1 MSKIEIVK
9 DNLIILETKI
19 HGYIIV
25 KVRYLSS
32 DQMDSLIFI
41 SCNLCDFTNMYIEKS
56 KDSRLSCY
64 KLLDSDQHYCLC
76 NSINNEILTLNSFI
90 PTIPSY
96 GYLHIIGIG
105 LFINSY
111 INYRMRYE

>member
-9 DNLIILETKI
+9 DNLIILETKSY
-19 HGYIIV
+19 GYIIV

-32 DQMDSLIFI
+32 DQRNTLINF
-41 SCNLCDFTNMYIEKS
+41 SCNLCDFTNKYTEKS

-64 KLLDSDQHYCLC
+64 KLLDSDQYYCLC
-76 NSINNEILTLNSFI
+76 TSINNEILTLDSFI
-90 PTIPSY
+90 TTIPSS